1 MFFNYLTL
9 VFEILAHI
17 FRALGAC
24 AVLLPISGFLG
35 FVALDRCDGMTTI
48 LGLMA
53 AIMAAIMAAAAVY
66 IELEQAVEEVR
77 SFRYWRDAIQNM

>member
-1 MFFNYLTL
+1 MLFNYLNIF
-9 VFEILAHI
+9 FEISAHV

-24 AVLLPISGFLG
+24 AIILPIAGFLA

-53 AIMAAIMAAAAVY
+53 AIMAAILAAAAVY
-66 IELEQAVEEVR
+66 MELDQAVEEVQA
-77 SFRYWRDAIQNM
+77 FRYWRAAIQNR